1 MLYNSTN
8 TVQGFMRSL
17 VWILT
22 FVSLTIVSSL
32 TLGVLSIALFAS
44 PWVFMVPALLFN
56 AWLAGVIAGMIFIL
70 PEWERLVLLR
80 LGKFVGVRGPG
91 LFIIPPFVYS
101 VAAIL
106 DTRIETHQVEAT
118 ATLTKDNVPTKIT
131 AAIEFRVEDPQKA
144 VIDVQNYRQSVI
156 WLSTEALKNTI
167 GSMDLKEI
175 LSERDEIAANL
186 KVQIDSGATTY
197 GIDVRAVRITDV
209 DTPPTLIDEL
219 AVIARAR
226 RSAEAKRIEAEAE
239 VEVATMTTKAAE
251 ILRQNK
257 GSMRLRELQVLS
269 EMSKEES
276 SMVIIYPYGDRV
288 GQNLA
293 AGAVSRGVAKLDVE
307 DQEASES

>member
-1 MLYNSTN
+1 
-8 TVQGFMRSL
+8 
-17 VWILT
+17 
-22 FVSLTIVSSL
+22 
-32 TLGVLSIALFAS
+32 
-44 PWVFMVPALLFN
+44 
-56 AWLAGVIAGMIFIL
+56 MIFIL